1 MTRLKFPEPAA
12 DLLQKGHKI
21 LNRHVTP
28 HTPGKSGWAI
38 GGGSALAA
46 RWQHRWSKDL
56 DVFVR
61 TDTEFARLTES
72 QNPELWREMRAAGA
86 HAIKNEGTLRFKF
99 GDAQIEILGDEP
111 VPRTGHKRTELECGN
126 TIVRATVLSTEQIL
140 YSKLL
145 HRGMGAPVRDLY
157 DIAVASIRAP
167 SELAIAVNGRPE
179 RLIKTA
185 TWTWDAQNKA
195 YGKKAERELK
205 NVPSEYKHIQENPG
219 TQAARAATDHLYQFM
234 QIKVTGKAITT
245 TCRSKQFEQTGRYT
259 TPTEARNGFEAS
271 GLNAALKARG
281 WNPRRILGEAV
292 AALKNAQTLTITP
305 IEGREDGDRAQQVNI
320 VRRRDAPIGGRTQ
333 STATRST
340 PKRGDTD
347 INHESG
353 NGRNNR

>member
-1 MTRLKFPEPAA
+1 MTRLTFPEPAA
-12 DLLQKGHKI
+12 DLLRRGHKI
-21 LNRHVTP
+21 LDTHVTP

-61 TDTEFARLTES
+61 TDTEFARLSES

-86 HAIKNEGTLRFKF
+86 NAIEPEGTLRFKF

-111 VPRTGHKRTELECGN
+111 VPRTGHERTELECGD

-145 HRGMGAPVRDLY
+145 HRGMGAPARDLY
-157 DIAVASIRAP
+157 DIGVAGIRAP
-167 SELAIAVNGRPE
+167 RELAIAVNGRPE

-185 TWTWDAQNKA
+185 TWTWESQNKDYSKRA
-195 YGKKAERELK
+195 GQELK
-205 NVPSEYKHIQENPG
+205 DVPAEYMHIQENPG
-219 TQAARAATDHLYQFM
+219 TQAARAVEDHLYRFM
-234 QIKVTGKAITT
+234 QIKVARNAITT
-245 TCRSKQFEQTGRYT
+245 TCRSDRFERTGRYT

-281 WNPRRILGEAV
+281 WNPQRIRAEAV
-292 AALKNAQTLTITP
+292 TALKNAQTLTITP
-305 IEGREDGDRAQQVNI
+305 IERSEDADSAQRVNI
-320 VRRRDAPIGGRTQ
+320 VRRQDAPIGGAARGA
-333 STATRST
+333 TARST
-340 PKRGDTD
+340 PRQDDTGN
-347 INHESG
+347 NHEPGSG
-353 NGRNNR
+353 R